1 MDKRRCHADL
11 GSDGCEKSRR
21 LSLDGGA
28 SVGHEHLEQEKRV
41 RREIANS
48 NERRRMQS
56 INAGF
61 DSLRILLPPIQDGE
75 KLSKATILQLTAEYI
90 NSLLNRVT
98 LLENEVAIYRQ
109 STGIQPTTVIPDFS
123 VDLGLS
129 KKRKSDDQKKRPGG
143 VRCRRR
149 RIDPEPAF
157 DNSRPDLPHCSPIS
171 ADTHQTSPCNSFNS
185 SISISPPSPLPDC
198 TSTTSARLEHL
209 VMAIEQIE
217 GGRALSGNGNESQ
230 DESLSAGDQ
239 SPPLSNEAYWS
250 NPPEGYHSCLC
261 PDIQSSTAKSVN
273 SFPDVLMI
281 PSSEIPSIT
290 VPVNE
295 AVSYPNHTTDYPVVT
310 KLLNRPIPHKYLH
323 RPQVVVNSTH

>member
-250 NPPEGYHSCLC
+250 NAPEGYHSCLC

-281 PSSEIPSIT
+281 PSSEIPIT